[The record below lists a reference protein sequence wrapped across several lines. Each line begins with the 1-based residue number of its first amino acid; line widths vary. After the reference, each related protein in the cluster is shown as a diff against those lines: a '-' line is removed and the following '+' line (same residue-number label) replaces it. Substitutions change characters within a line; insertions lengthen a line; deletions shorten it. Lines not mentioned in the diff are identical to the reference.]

1 MGHSM
6 GTMINKKTL
15 VIAAVL
21 LFSALIAVYGFNVSW
36 RSLAPFAFV
45 AFFVWMHAGGHGM
58 HGGGHDGHGDDAPR
72 EEHAGHA
79 AAPAGDSNARAL
91 ASASAARPLAS
102 GAEAKT
108 VAREAPRRRGG
119 C

>member
-1 MGHSM
+1 MEHSM

-21 LFSALIAVYGFNVSW
+21 LVSALIAVYVFKVSW
-36 RSLAPFAFV
+36 GTLAPIAFL

-58 HGGGHDGHGDDAPR
+58 HGGSHGGQGDDAPR
-72 EEHAGHA
+72 DEHAGHTPA
-79 AAPAGDSNARAL
+79 SAGDSNARAL
-91 ASASAARPLAS
+91 APDASGRASAS
-102 GAEAKT
+102 GADTAS
-108 VAREAPRRRGG
+108 VASEAPRRHGG

>member
-6 GTMINKKTL
+6 SDMKNKRML
-15 VIAAVL
+15 VIAGVL
-21 LFSALIAVYGFNVSW
+21 LVSALIAVYGFNVSW
-36 RSLAPFAFV
+36 GTLAPFGFL
-45 AFFVWMHAGGHGM
+45 AFFVSMHAGGHGM

-79 AAPAGDSNARAL
+79 AAPTGDSNARA
-91 ASASAARPLAS
+91 LAS